1 MPEIKKPRRGS
12 LAYYP
17 RKRARRIYPTVTVYP
32 KAEKVKPLVFAG
44 YKVGCTHA
52 VVLDTRKSSPT
63 FGKEIVVPVTILD
76 CPPLKVVGIRV
87 YKNTEKGLK
96 ALTEVWCKELPKG
109 LERKVRVKS
118 NEEKIKELEGKSF
131 DDVRLIVCTQ
141 PLLSGIR
148 KKKPEIFEV
157 GISGKDAR
165 EKLEFAKSMLGKE
178 VNHKDVFREGELVDV
193 IAVTKGKGT
202 AGPVERFGIKVQP
215 RHAKQKRRHVGS
227 LGQERPGKVRP
238 TVPMAGQLG
247 FARRTEL
254 NKRVLKLGE
263 GGISPKGGFKRYGIV
278 KSNYIVI
285 EGSVPGSKKRL
296 VLMRSAIRPKSISI
310 PELRKLVV

>member
-76 CPPLKVVGIRV
+76 CPPLKVVGIRA

-118 NEEKIKELEGKSF
+118 NEEKIKNLEGKSF

-178 VNHKDVFREGELVDV
+178 INHKDVFREGELVDI

>member
-1 MPEIKKPRRGS
+1 MPEVKRPRRGS

-32 KAEKVKPLVFAG
+32 KVEKVKPLVFAG
-44 YKVGCTHA
+44 YKVGCAHA
-52 VVLDTRKSSPT
+52 IVLDTRKGSPT
-63 FGKEIVVPVTILD
+63 FGKEIAVPVTILD
-76 CPPLKVVGIRV
+76 CPPLKVIGLRV
-87 YKNTEKGLK
+87 YKSTEKGLK
-96 ALTEVWCKELPKG
+96 ALTEIWCKDLPKE
-109 LERKVRVKS
+109 LSRKVKAKS
-118 NEEKIKELEGKSF
+118 NEEKLKELEGKSF

-141 PLLSGIR
+141 PLLSGIG
-148 KKKPEIFEV
+148 KKKPEVFEV
-157 GISGKDAR
+157 GIGGKDPK
-165 EKLEFAKSMLGKE
+165 EKLDFAKSMLGKE
-178 VNHKDVFREGELVDV
+178 INHKDVFREGELVDV

-202 AGPVERFGIKVQP
+202 AGPVKRFGVKIQP

-254 NKRVLKLGE
+254 NKRILKLGE

-278 KSNYIVI
+278 KTNYIVI

-296 VLMRSAIRPKSISI
+296 VMMRPAIRPKLISMH
-310 PELRKLVV
+310 EFRKLVI